1 VARPPLTPEQFA
13 AEANVSRD
21 ALERLRAYAAL
32 LTKWQAAINLVGR
45 DTLDDP
51 WRRHMLDSAQLVRHL
66 PAGARV
72 VTDLGSGA
80 GFPGLVL
87 AIVAGLHVHLVESTG
102 RKTAFLQEAARLTGA
117 RVTIHRARIESIDPW
132 PSDVVTA
139 RALAPLTTLLELG
152 APFLHSAT
160 PDVDPVCLFLKGAQA
175 EQELTDARKSWKLA
189 VERFPSLAEPAGC
202 VLRIRGVSRE

>member
-1 VARPPLTPEQFA
+1 VARPPFTPEQFA
-13 AEANVSRD
+13 ADANVSRD
-21 ALERLRAYAAL
+21 TLERLRAYAAL

-45 DTLDDP
+45 DTLDDL
-51 WRRHMLDSAQLVRHL
+51 WRRHMLDSAQLARYL
-66 PAGARV
+66 PAGARI

-87 AIVAGLHVHLVESTG
+87 AIVADVHVHLVESTG

-117 RVTIHRARIESIDPW
+117 RVTIHRARIESVEHW
-132 PSDVVTA
+132 PSDAVTS
-139 RALAPLTTLLELG
+139 RALAPLPALLELA
-152 APFLHSAT
+152 APFLHPAT
-160 PDVDPVCLFLKGAQA
+160 SDVDPVCLFPKGAQA
-175 EQELTDARKSWKLA
+175 EQELTNARKSWKLA

>member
-21 ALERLRAYAAL
+21 TLERLRAYAAL

-45 DTLDDP
+45 DTLDDL
-51 WRRHMLDSAQLVRHL
+51 WRRHMLDSAQLVRYL
-66 PAGARV
+66 PPGTRI

-87 AIVAGLHVHLVESTG
+87 AIVADVHVHLVESIG
-102 RKTAFLQEAARLTGA
+102 RKTAFLQEAARRTGA
-117 RVTIHRARIESIDPW
+117 RVTIHRARIEAITPW
-132 PSDVVTA
+132 PCDAVTA
-139 RALAPLTTLLELG
+139 RALASLSTLLEFA
-152 APFLHSAT
+152 APFLHPAT
-160 PDVDPVCLFLKGAQA
+160 PDVDPVCLFLKGAQV

-189 VERFPSLAEPAGC
+189 IERFPSLAEPAGC

>member
-1 VARPPLTPEQFA
+1 MRAVLTPEQFA
-13 AEANVSRD
+13 AETGVSRD
-21 ALERLRAYAAL
+21 TLDRLSAYAAL
-32 LTKWQAAINLVGR
+32 LAKWQTSINLVGR
-45 DTLDDP
+45 DTLHDL
-51 WRRHMLDSAQLVRHL
+51 WRRHMLDSAQLVRYL

-87 AIVAGLHVHLVESTG
+87 AIVADVHVHLVESIG
-102 RKTAFLQEAARLTGA
+102 RKTAFLQEAARITRA
-117 RVTIHRARIESIDPW
+117 RVTIHRDRIESVEPW
-132 PSDVVTA
+132 PSDAVTA
-139 RALAPLTTLLELG
+139 RALAPLSDLLALA
-152 APFLHSAT
+152 APFFHPAT

-175 EQELTDARKSWKLA
+175 EQELTDARKSWKIA